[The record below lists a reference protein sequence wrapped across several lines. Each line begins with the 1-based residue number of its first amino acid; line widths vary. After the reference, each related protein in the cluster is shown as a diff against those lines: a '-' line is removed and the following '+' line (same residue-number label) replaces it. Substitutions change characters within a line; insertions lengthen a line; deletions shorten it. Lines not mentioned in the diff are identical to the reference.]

1 MNNPETRRPIME
13 KELENKYLAETG
25 TNVRDSLTSLYNNGF
40 LQILIDRE
48 IQRTQRYGSKFTLA
62 LLDVDNFG
70 EYNAK
75 YGALKADLMLQK
87 IARLAAENLRG
98 TDLVARYTGDV
109 FAIVMPEV
117 YPPQALAPLNRI
129 QEQTFRESDQ
139 FLTLSAGLT
148 GFPHDAADKDELLS
162 KAEIALERAK
172 ARGQGKIYLFHDEE
186 SIVLLENRSRILIVD
201 DEPLNLKLLE
211 ALLAS
216 AKYAVVMSSSGP
228 EALKAVSGSQFDLII
243 LDVMMPGMNGF
254 EVCRRLKAAENT
266 RMLPVILLTALS
278 DTESRVKG
286 IEAGADDFVSKPPIK
301 VELLARVKSL
311 IKIRKLNKN
320 LTSIESVLFSLAN
333 TIEAKDPYTQ
343 GHISRVSSI
352 AVSVGRSMGLAS
364 DDIVALRYGGILH
377 DIGKIGISGEILN
390 KPSPLTDEEL
400 AIMKAHPIIG
410 FNICKPLQNCLGPAL
425 EVIRFHHEKLD
436 GSGYPDGRKGNGI
449 SMVARIM
456 AVVDI
461 FDALTTDRRYRRGM
475 PKERALEI
483 INKETNEGKLDATVV
498 MHLTRLI
505 GQLPADQQEPK
516 SIEPDVKPVESS

>member
-1 MNNPETRRPIME
+1 MQE
-13 KELENKYLAETG
+13 ELEGKYLAETG

-48 IQRTQRYGSKFTLA
+48 VQRTQRYGSKFTLA

-75 YGALKADLMLQK
+75 HGALMADLMLQK
-87 IARLAAENLRG
+87 IARLAAENIRG

-117 YPPQALAPLNRI
+117 YPPQALSPLNRI
-129 QEQTFRESDQ
+129 QEQAFGESGRL
-139 FLTLSAGLT
+139 LTLSVGLT
-148 GFPHDAADKDELLS
+148 GFPRDAADKDELLH

-172 ARGQGKIYLFHDEE
+172 ERGQGKIYLYQDDE
-186 SIVLLENRSRILIVD
+186 SMVPVENESRILIVD
-201 DEPLNLKLLE
+201 DEPLNLKLLG
-211 ALLAS
+211 ALLTS
-216 AKYAVVMSSSGP
+216 AKYSVVMSSSGP
-228 EALKAVSGSQFDLII
+228 EALKAVADSQFDLII

-254 EVCRRLKAAENT
+254 DVCRRLKAAENT

-286 IEAGADDFVSKPPIK
+286 IDAGADDFVTKPPIK

-333 TIEAKDPYTQ
+333 TIDAKDPYTQ
-343 GHISRVSSI
+343 GHISRVSSL
-352 AVSVGRSMGLAS
+352 AVSVGRSMGLSS

-377 DIGKIGISGEILN
+377 DIGKIGVSREILN
-390 KPSPLTDEEL
+390 KPGPLTDEEL
-400 AIMKAHPIIG
+400 AIMKDHPIIG
-410 FNICKPLQNCLGPAL
+410 YNICKPLQNCLGPAL

-436 GSGYPDGRKGNGI
+436 GSGYPDGRKGDGI

-461 FDALTTDRRYRRGM
+461 YDALTTDRRYRRGM
-475 PKERALEI
+475 PKDKALEI
-483 INKETNEGKLDATVV
+483 IKKETREGKLDAAVV
-498 MHLTRLI
+498 THLTRLI
-505 GQLPADQQEPK
+505 DHSPADQQEPK
-516 SIEPDVKPVESS
+516 EIELDVKPVESSQVFIAKG